1 MNLSREGPSN
11 EHGRAAK
18 PPEKAADGVRA
29 VDRALDILLAF
40 QGVDGGLS
48 VAELLKRVELS
59 RPTLYRLL
67 HTLAGKGFVVAV
79 GDPQRFRLGPSVAQ
93 LAHAWS
99 ASLRLADI
107 AEPVM
112 RRVWEL
118 SGETVALFVPEGV
131 MRLCVAE
138 VPSQQALSFRR
149 GVGYRER
156 LVLGASGRCILAQF
170 YDTVDLKIY
179 TAGLKLDLEAYRA
192 GLAKDRQRGF
202 AVSRDELMQGAVAV
216 AAPIFDSGG
225 RVAGSLG
232 VFGPTVRLP
241 DSRVEEFGLLLR
253 REAAEISSAL
263 GSR

>member
-1 MNLSREGPSN
+1 M
-11 EHGRAAK
+11 AK
-18 PPEKAADGVRA
+18 HSDKAGDGVRA

-40 QGVDGGLS
+40 QGVEGGLS
-48 VAELLKRVELS
+48 VAELLQRVDLS

-93 LAHAWS
+93 LAHAWN
-99 ASLRLADI
+99 ASLRLADV

-112 RRVWEL
+112 RRVWEA

-170 YDTVDLKIY
+170 YDTVDLKTY
-179 TAGLKLDLEAYRA
+179 TAGLKIDLEAYREA
-192 GLAKDRQRGF
+192 LAKVRQRGF

-216 AAPIFDSGG
+216 AAPIFDGTN

-241 DSRVEEFGLLLR
+241 ETRVEEFGRLLI

-263 GSR
+263 GQVRAPS